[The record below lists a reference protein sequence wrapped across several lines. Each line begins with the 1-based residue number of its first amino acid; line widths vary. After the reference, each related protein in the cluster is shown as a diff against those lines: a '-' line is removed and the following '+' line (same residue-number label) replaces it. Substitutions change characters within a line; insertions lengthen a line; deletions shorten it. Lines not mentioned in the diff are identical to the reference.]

1 MAREKNR
8 SDREKATVVVE
19 FFIRFLPQILLLV
32 GTILTILTSA
42 FPAAVFNIFGFT
54 VAWRWFLAACAVGFL
69 IIGTVASF
77 RNGSL
82 LSEMQQEAE
91 QTKALIKGYRD
102 STEKLLKFLVKELLE
117 EIELTTDKGAPKP
130 EVRCSVYCPT
140 TDREHFLLMIRK
152 AGNPEWERSRS
163 KQYKAGMGA
172 IDKCWQLGSSI
183 VRAEKFSG
191 REWVNCMVED
201 YGLPF
206 DIASEIR
213 MQSQRMVLVRLEGD
227 DGIPLGVLVVESID
241 KRMLALKKED
251 EILKSAAYPLIC
263 QVVQSLKEPHLT
275 ALSQ

>member
-1 MAREKNR
+1 MAGEKNR

-140 TDREHFLLMIRK
+140 TDREHFLLMSRK

-163 KQYKAGMGA
+163 NQYKAGWG
-172 IDKCWQLGSSI
+172 QLISVGN
-183 VRAEKFSG
+183 
-191 REWVNCMVED
+191 W
-201 YGLPF
+201 
-206 DIASEIR
+206 
-213 MQSQRMVLVRLEGD
+213 
-227 DGIPLGVLVVESID
+227 GVL
-241 KRMLALKKED
+241 
-251 EILKSAAYPLIC
+251 
-263 QVVQSLKEPHLT
+263 
-275 ALSQ
+275 